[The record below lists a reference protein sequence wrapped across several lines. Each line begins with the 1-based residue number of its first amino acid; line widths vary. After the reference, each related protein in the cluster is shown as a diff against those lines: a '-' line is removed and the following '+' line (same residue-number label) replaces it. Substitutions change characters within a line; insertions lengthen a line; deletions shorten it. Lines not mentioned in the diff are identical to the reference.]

1 MESRPLAA
9 VVAQVREGQATAVAG
24 TWAFEVAGNPDPYI
38 LESHP
43 YDLDAGPDGMT
54 YAVSISID
62 FNDAGDAYVTLN
74 GVGAP
79 GRGQFVRYDALP

>member
-9 VVAQVREGQATAVAG
+9 VVAQVREGQATAVTD

-43 YDLDAGPDGMT
+43 YDLDAGPDGMI
-54 YAVSISID
+54 YAVSITID
-62 FNDAGDAYVTLN
+62 FDDAGDAYVTLN
-74 GVGAP
+74 GFGAP
-79 GRGQFVRYDALP
+79 GGGHHVRYDGLP